1 MILKLHTREMKKDY
15 TKKKTLNNM
24 FMKKVLK
31 IYVWRKKEP
40 YNVVKYMS
48 IVSIAC
54 MYVLCV
60 CVYVDACGV

>member
-1 MILKLHTREMKKDY
+1 
-15 TKKKTLNNM
+15 M